1 MALTTNKTIY
11 LNGNSKTGDKILA
24 NFNASLSEDGQ
35 ISINETVMDKDSITT
50 VDKDFD
56 DFRALA
62 KSVLNVDDKGSDS
75 LNG

>member
-11 LNGNSKTGDKILA
+11 INGTSKDGDKILA
-24 NFNASLSEDGQ
+24 NFNASLSENGQ
-35 ISINETVMDKDSITT
+35 ISINETVIDKDSIDM

-62 KSVLNVDDKGSDS
+62 KNTLNGSDS
-75 LNG
+75 VNG

>member
-11 LNGNSKTGDKILA
+11 LNGNSKDGDKILA
-24 NFNASLSEDGQ
+24 NFNASLSENGQ
-35 ISINETVMDKDSITT
+35 ISINETVIDKDSIDM

-62 KSVLNVDDKGSDS
+62 KNTLNGSDS
-75 LNG
+75 VNG

>member
-11 LNGNSKTGDKILA
+11 LNGNSKDGENILA
-24 NFNASLSEDGQ
+24 NFNASLSENGQ
-35 ISINETVMDKDSITT
+35 ISINETVIDKNSIDI

-56 DFRALA
+56 DFRTLA
-62 KSVLNVDDKGSDS
+62 KNTLNGKTGSDS